1 MIHLWRMLIYSQMIN
16 CFKRKM
22 QQIKN
27 VFAFLKRAHK
37 LHLSSLD
44 IGHEVIKIF
53 IVIFLSNI
61 FFYSQSLFKL
71 CNQHYGLCSKNCY
84 SFHPLRCLCS
94 KKCYRLHPLRCWLL
108 PVSLA
113 LACHCP
119 AKPASE
125 PSLPSLPALGP
136 IKPIASHLT
145 PQYQWQRQH
154 QYPKPGPM
162 LHGRKAS

>member
-22 QQIKN
+22 QQRKN
-27 VFAFLKRAHK
+27 VFAFFKRAHK

-71 CNQHYGLCSKNCY
+71 CNQHYGLCSKNSY
-84 SFHPLRCLCS
+84 RFHPFVACAAITSNEGGAICS
-94 KKCYRLHPLRCWLL
+94 IFCCTSNEGGGICSIFAAQATKG
-108 PVSLA
+108 VESVA
-113 LACHCP
+113 IFATQ
-119 AKPASE
+119 
-125 PSLPSLPALGP
+125 P
-136 IKPIASHLT
+136 IMLIAEFEE
-145 PQYQWQRQH
+145 
-154 QYPKPGPM
+154 
-162 LHGRKAS
+162 